1 MSIDD
6 ELASFFNEVPEQV
19 ISDSKQFRLKLGI
32 GMDAYKTLS
41 KICDIAPLLSGGAI
55 GTSAGLVG
63 LQGSA
68 GLLGFIGLGS
78 TPIGWI
84 ALAGVVGASAFYGGS
99 QLLKKAKQGAV
110 QEIPKYIN
118 SPIDVIAS
126 SILYFIA
133 PIVFKLAK
141 LDGQVSEKEKM
152 FILQHFVDEWGFD
165 RIYIEAQIPSI
176 IEASESINFDKIS
189 LKINELVKTGDVNKE
204 QLIHHVVELSEA
216 LCQIDQAEHH
226 ETQIQ
231 INALKKA
238 LMYGESEW
246 QVIAGQYAENLKEH
260 TQQAATVTLTKMSNM
275 GSMLVDKS
283 KQVIDKSAALS
294 KEGSERLAPKVDELK
309 KKSSFLLD
317 GTKGLF
323 NKNNTK

>member
-6 ELASFFNEVPEQV
+6 ELASFFNEEPAQV
-19 ISDSKQFRLKLGI
+19 IADSKQFRLKLGI

-41 KICDIAPLLSGGAI
+41 KVCDIAPLLSGGAI

-78 TPIGWI
+78 TPVGWV

-110 QEIPKYIN
+110 EEIPKYIN
-118 SPIDVIAS
+118 SPVDVIAS
-126 SILYFIA
+126 SILFFIA

-141 LDGQVSEKEKM
+141 LDGRISDEEKA
-152 FILQHFVDEWGFD
+152 FIHEYFVDEWGFD
-165 RIYIEAQIPSI
+165 KTYINAQLAAL
-176 IEASESINFDKIS
+176 IEASDTVNFDEIC
-189 LKINELVKTGDVNKE
+189 LKIDELVKTGDVNKN
-204 QLIHHVVELSEA
+204 QLITHVVELSEK
-216 LCQIDQAEHH
+216 LCQIDQSEHD
-226 ETQIQ
+226 ETQLQ
-231 INALKKA
+231 IDALKKA

-246 QVIAGQYAENLKEH
+246 QVIASQHAENLKVQ
-260 TQQAATVTLTKMSNM
+260 TQQVASLTLTKMEHV
-275 GSMLVDKS
+275 GSLLTSKS
-283 KQVIDKSAALS
+283 KGLMDKSAALS
-294 KEGSERLAPKVDELK
+294 KEGGQRIAPTMDELK
-309 KKSSFLLD
+309 KKSNSFLD

-323 NKNNTK
+323 KRNKSD